1 MRASLSNFFRGQLLI
16 DHGRGGMFAPLL
28 GGTLLSIDRA
38 FPVYASI
45 VVFCL
50 AGIAVVLLKEDSSR
64 TKEDGVHTALH

>member
-1 MRASLSNFFRGQLLI
+1 
-16 DHGRGGMFAPLL
+16 MFAPLL